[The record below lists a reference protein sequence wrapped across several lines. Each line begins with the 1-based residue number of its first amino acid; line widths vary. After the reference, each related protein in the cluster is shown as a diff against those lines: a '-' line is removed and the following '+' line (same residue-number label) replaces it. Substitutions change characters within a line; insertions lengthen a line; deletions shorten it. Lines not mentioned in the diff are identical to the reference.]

1 MQARMAKNCEMILND
16 DGGVANESEKQYQ
29 IAQRFLEGLG

>member
-16 DGGVANESEKQYQ
+16 EGTIANESERQYQ
-29 IAQRFLEGLG
+29 IAELFLEKS